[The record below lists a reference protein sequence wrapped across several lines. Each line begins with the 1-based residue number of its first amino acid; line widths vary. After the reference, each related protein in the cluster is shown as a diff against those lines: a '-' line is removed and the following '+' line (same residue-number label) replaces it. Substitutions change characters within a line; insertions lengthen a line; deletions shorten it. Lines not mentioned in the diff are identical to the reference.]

1 MVLFSKTAMEICEGQ
16 QFDMEFESRTN
27 VSEEEYIEMIRL
39 KTAVLLACCLKTGAI
54 IGGASDKDAD
64 SLYEFGIHIGLA
76 FQLQDDLLDVYGNPE
91 TFGKNIGGDIL
102 SNKKTFLL
110 ANALKMANKDQL
122 TELTNWMEKPA
133 FIASEKISAVTAI
146 FNELEIKQL
155 TEKRIQSYYSTSM
168 QALNSLS
175 IDINKA
181 SILKEVTD
189 KLMFRQV

>member
-1 MVLFSKTAMEICEGQ
+1 
-16 QFDMEFESRTN
+16 
-27 VSEEEYIEMIRL
+27 
-39 KTAVLLACCLKTGAI
+39 
-54 IGGASDKDAD
+54 
-64 SLYEFGIHIGLA
+64 
-76 FQLQDDLLDVYGNPE
+76 
-91 TFGKNIGGDIL
+91 
-102 SNKKTFLL
+102 
-110 ANALKMANKDQL
+110 MANKDQL
-122 TELTNWMEKPA
+122 AELTNWMEKPE
-133 FIASEKISAVTAI
+133 FIASKKISAVTAI

>member
-1 MVLFSKTAMEICEGQ
+1 
-16 QFDMEFESRTN
+16 MEFESRTN

-54 IGGASDKDAD
+54 IGGASEKDAD

-122 TELTNWMEKPA
+122 TALTDWMEKPE
-133 FIASEKISAVTAI
+133 FIASEKISAVTTI
-146 FNELEIKQL
+146 FNELGIKQL

-168 QALNSLS
+168 QALSSLS

>member
-1 MVLFSKTAMEICEGQ
+1 
-16 QFDMEFESRTN
+16 
-27 VSEEEYIEMIRL
+27 
-39 KTAVLLACCLKTGAI
+39 
-54 IGGASDKDAD
+54 
-64 SLYEFGIHIGLA
+64 
-76 FQLQDDLLDVYGNPE
+76 
-91 TFGKNIGGDIL
+91 
-102 SNKKTFLL
+102 
-110 ANALKMANKDQL
+110 MANKGQL
-122 TELTNWMEKPA
+122 AELTNWMEKPA